1 MEDYRYS
8 ISLDGIHLDPEYVKK
23 CNRAYISTDTPLV
36 PNSIMKEILNN
47 AWGKCKD
54 GTTVGEAL
62 KESERRRKIF
72 EGGLDMPS
80 FSYTDV
86 WSNAQIVDNMVR
98 KIAISNDRYRESEIE
113 FRSKSK
119 FIANIFDADIEFRT
133 DLSGYG
139 RLTAYFSFARKFG
152 ESEEKYNNRVYLA
165 EKALHTYR
173 DQPLP
178 PGRCQK
184 SSGRYPWITWGSDFD
199 IYQGINHKTEKLQ
212 TIIKWDD
219 GETTTVAC
227 NKYELPLI
235 YPVAYAYCI
244 RKFGSNSAFKRKV
257 KTRRIGDYIY
267 GTLHIEGRHY
277 TASVPVRS
285 KKIDIYDEMAVVFTT
300 DIYGGIL
307 LFEDMCR
314 GNFHRSKEDDEECGK

>member
-1 MEDYRYS
+1 MDYRYS
-8 ISLDGIHLDPEYVKK
+8 TYPDGVRIDPEYAEKFERV
-23 CNRAYISTDTPLV
+23 YTTTDSPLI
-36 PNSIMKEILNN
+36 PNSIAKEILNV
-47 AWGKCKD
+47 AWEKCKD

-98 KIAISNDRYRESEIE
+98 KIAITYDFHRESESE
-113 FRSKSK
+113 FRSRSN

-133 DLSGYG
+133 DLSGWGY
-139 RLTAYFSFARKFG
+139 RLTAYLRFARVFG
-152 ESEEKYNNRVYLA
+152 ESEEQFDNRVYLA
-165 EKALHTYR
+165 HKAFSTYMPPL
-173 DQPLP
+173 DPQLP

-184 SSGRYPWITWGSDFD
+184 SSGRYPWTTWGSDFD
-199 IYQGINHKTEKLQ
+199 IYQGVNNKSGKLQ
-212 TIIKWDD
+212 TIVKWDD
-219 GETTTVAC
+219 GETTTVVC
-227 NKYELPLI
+227 NKYELPII

-244 RKFGSNSAFKRKV
+244 RKFGSNSAFKKKV
-257 KTRRIGDYIY
+257 KTRRIGNYIY

-285 KKIDIYDEMAVVFTT
+285 KKIDIYDEMAIVFAT

-307 LFEDMCR
+307 LFEDMCV
-314 GNFHRSKEDDEECGK
+314 GNFHKSKEDDA